1 MQSTPHA
8 LVQSSMHLDNGQ
20 DARMPVLA
28 AALAHRRLV
37 NDNAALRLMR
47 ADLLPVVAAV
57 LGEYLGAPGA
67 RVSVDEMHERLSA
80 PPFRLEVR
88 RTSCRPKH
96 ATRCA
101 LSSNS
106 THRRRRS
113 PSPDSWRSWRLCT
126 GSLLRPTPT

>member
-1 MQSTPHA
+1 
-8 LVQSSMHLDNGQ
+8 MHLDNGQ

-80 PPFRLEVR
+80 ELDEVR
-88 RTSCRPKH
+88 DHFDLGNKSAKAYCDDWPATSSSKS
-96 ATRCA
+96 AT
-101 LSSNS
+101 
-106 THRRRRS
+106 S
-113 PSPDSWRSWRLCT
+113 PP
-126 GSLLRPTPT
+126 PA